1 MIFFDHA
8 DRERDAPEWFASREV
23 EEALRQID
31 TFLSLGAR
39 ERAQTDPPPVWKL
52 PVGRDVLDS
61 LEHRSM
67 GLCAFCE
74 QRARLGAWRFRPP
87 AHAMPM
93 AAPDERIAYLWR
105 SFEWPNFF
113 PICRDCTPSPQTYF
127 PVDGPR
133 EGPPPRP
140 APDKSSS
147 STGSFWRLPLS
158 GDVHQTII
166 GPGQAPGRSPDEEA
180 ILYHPGEPAQ
190 PASAFR
196 ATLNGALI
204 PLNRRARETVK
215 TYRLDRPEL
224 VAARSRVA
232 RELLLRLERTPD
244 RASETLHRL
253 TGLRTDE
260 AHPIPEG
267 LQFPG
272 FAYLVFRQLLADALG
287 RMGLE
292 RPLSLSQ
299 IMRSTLSL
307 ERDVDF
313 PPALTE
319 SLAAFQAED
328 EGTAGTGAQAPEA
341 PQPAPPPDDTAARR
355 AHPRIAQIALR
366 DFKSLEAIDL
376 KLPATLDT
384 ESDEILT
391 ETSMEPPSAPC
402 LLILGENATGKSSIL
417 EGVALAC
424 LDAPARAALAES
436 VGLSPRR
443 LTLDPRY
450 MGAPEQEPR
459 DRASIEI
466 VFHPEEPDETGR
478 HLALTARRDARG
490 GVFDERDDLPGPRPF
505 VFAYGPNRIYGS
517 ETLDTPWR
525 HYDTLFESGRRL
537 SNPEAWLV
545 ELAQRDDG
553 ALDMVVAALRH
564 IIQIDGRF
572 ETIEIAPDP
581 LEGDALCAWIHLT
594 RKGPEGRKSS
604 VRQRLAFASSGYRA
618 VLALVCDVLQG
629 LMADGASVYEARTSN
644 ALVLI
649 DEIEA
654 HLHPRWKLQIISG
667 LRRALPR
674 ATFLL
679 TSHDPLCVRGMRP
692 GEVLMLNRHLRDP
705 DAVGDGPSEMEVVER
720 VSDFGAFERLTI
732 EQLLTSDMFQ
742 LVSVDDPRAE
752 RRYAEVARLLG
763 QQAKA
768 EASGN
773 PDAGLTAIERDQ
785 LRAFHEEVAEGMPA
799 GVSEVTTLVQKAVAD
814 FLRDRRTL
822 DATARGKRREAVEQ
836 EIRSFLEELL
846 R

>member
-180 ILYHPGEPAQ
+180 ILYHPGDPAQ

-594 RKGPEGRKSS
+594 RNGPEGRKSS

>member
-8 DRERDAPEWFASREV
+8 DRARDLPAWFASPEV
-23 EEALRQID
+23 EEARRQID
-31 TFLSLGAR
+31 AFLSLGER

-52 PVGRDVLDS
+52 PVGRQVLDA
-61 LEHRSM
+61 LEQRSM

-74 QRARLGAWRFRPP
+74 QRAQLAAWRFRPP

-93 AAPDERIAYLWR
+93 TSAEERIAYLWR
-105 SFEWPNFF
+105 SFEWSNFF
-113 PICRDCTPSPQTYF
+113 PICRGCTPAPHPHF
-127 PVDGPR
+127 PVEGPR
-133 EGPPPRP
+133 ETPPPGP
-140 APDKSSS
+140 APDKSS
-147 STGSFWRLPLS
+147 GSQRPSS
-158 GDVHQTII
+158 GDVPQTVTGAHQELR
-166 GPGQAPGRSPDEEA
+166 PAPDEVA
-180 ILYHPGEPAQ
+180 ILYHPGEPAE

-196 ATLNGALI
+196 ATLHGALI
-204 PLNRRARETVK
+204 PLDRRAQETVK

-224 VAARSRVA
+224 VAARSKLA
-232 RELLLRLERTPD
+232 RDLVGRLDQAPD

-253 TGLRTDE
+253 TGLRRDE
-260 AHPIPEG
+260 ATPIPDD

-272 FAYLVFRQLLADALG
+272 FAYLVFRQLFADALG
-287 RMGLE
+287 RLGIE

-299 IMRSTLSL
+299 IMHSARAL
-307 ERDVDF
+307 ERNADF
-313 PPALTE
+313 PRALTGA
-319 SLAAFQAED
+319 LA
-328 EGTAGTGAQAPEA
+328 TARTEADATARTGEA
-341 PQPAPPPDDTAARR
+341 LRPPPLRDDTATRR
-355 AHPRIAQIALR
+355 DHPRLAQIALR

-376 KLPATLDT
+376 TLPAALDANPQ
-384 ESDEILT
+384 EILA
-391 ETSMEPPSAPC
+391 EASMEPPSAPC

-459 DRASIEI
+459 DRASVEI

-478 HLALTARRDARG
+478 RLRLTARRDASG

-545 ELAQRDDG
+545 ALSQRDDG

-594 RKGPEGRKSS
+594 RNGPEGRKSS
-604 VRQRLAFASSGYRA
+604 VRQRLAFASAGYRA

-629 LMADGASVYEARTSN
+629 LMADGTSVYEARTSN
-644 ALVLI
+644 AVVLI

-679 TSHDPLCVRGMRP
+679 TSHDPLCVRGMHP
-692 GEVLMLNRHLRDP
+692 GEVLMLSRHLRAP
-705 DAVGDGPSEMEVVER
+705 EAAGDGPAEMEVVER

-752 RRYAEVARLLG
+752 QRYAEVATLLG
-763 QQAKA
+763 RQAA
-768 EASGN
+768 AAAGA
-773 PDAGLTAIERDQ
+773 PDAAPLTAMERDR
-785 LRAFHEEVAEGMPA
+785 LRAFHDEVADGMPA
-799 GVSEVTTLVQKAVAD
+799 GVTEVTTLVQKAVAD
-814 FLRDRRTL
+814 FLRDRRRL
-822 DATARGKRREAVEQ
+822 DAAARRERRAAVEQ
-836 EIRSFLEELL
+836 DIRAFLEELL